1 LAQRAA
7 SLAPDDFAG
16 RAEVISEAQRIAGEL
31 NGLGRTGATGGV
43 DASAL
48 QRVGL
53 ASNEFIDTRSKD
65 STADEIKQANQFI
78 REIVALLKS
87 SDGLYLSTN

>member
-1 LAQRAA
+1 
-7 SLAPDDFAG
+7 LAPDDFAG

-31 NGLGRTGATGGV
+31 SGLGRTGATGSV
-43 DASAL
+43 EASAL

-53 ASNEFIDTRSKD
+53 ASNEFIDTRSENNTEKELK
-65 STADEIKQANQFI
+65 AANQFI
-78 REIVALLKS
+78 REIVNLLRN